1 MNLTLFPWMIAL
13 PLGASPLVYL
23 AGRLGLRKV
32 EGNGRSW
39 LVRGLALLALALPWL
54 PFVLSWG
61 QFEAQGERLFFNF
74 ESIALQAD

>member
-1 MNLTLFPWMIAL
+1 MNLTIFPWMIAL

-39 LVRGLALLALALPWL
+39 LVRGLALLALALTWI
-54 PFVLSWG
+54 PFVMSWG
-61 QFEAQGERLFFNF
+61 QF
-74 ESIALQAD
+74 ADTRRTIIFQF